1 MTEDQKFINTNFAQ
15 TSIDTDG
22 YEQCNFTNCNFE
34 EVNLSMIKFVDCVFK
49 GCNLSL
55 AKLGETVFRDVQFID
70 CKMLGLHFEHCHAFG
85 LTASFDNCILNHSCF
100 FRRKIKKTSIQHC
113 KLIECDFT
121 EADMSES
128 VLLNND
134 FNGAIFDRTNLQKV
148 DLRGSF
154 NYRINP
160 ANNQIKKASFSLHAV
175 AGLLHQYDIKIDSSK

>member
-1 MTEDQKFINTNFAQ
+1 MTEDKEFANINFNETGA
-15 TSIDTDG
+15 DADG
-22 YEQCNFTNCNFE
+22 YEQCRFINCNFE

-55 AKLGETVFRDVQFID
+55 VKLGDTVFRDVQFID

-85 LTASFDNCILNHSCF
+85 LTASFDNCVLNHACF
-100 FRRKIKKTSIQHC
+100 FQLKIKKTTIKNC

-128 VLLNND
+128 VLHCND
-134 FNGAIFDRTNLQKV
+134 FNGAIFDHTNLQKA

-154 NYRINP
+154 NYAINP
-160 ANNQIKKASFSLHAV
+160 GINQIKKATFSLHAV
-175 AGLLHQYDIKIDSSK
+175 AGLLHQYDIKIDAGS